1 MITKRLAGLAT
12 AFAIAAATVSAAPPA
27 WEEVTSPQPS
37 VVQSFEMDGQADVTV
52 LDGYIYIWSQKPVTV
67 KLFSILG
74 QQIHQETVPAGL
86 HRLRLGSRGIFIL
99 RAGSLTRRITL

>member
-1 MITKRLAGLAT
+1 MIRRLTTLLT
-12 AFAIAAATVSAAPPA
+12 ALVLTAIAALAGAPA
-27 WEEVTSPQPS
+27 WEEVTSPPPG
-37 VVQSFEMDGQADVTV
+37 VVQSLDTDSSTEILVR
-52 LDGYIYIWSQKPVTV
+52 DGYIYIWSQRPVTV

>member
-1 MITKRLAGLAT
+1 MIRRLTTLLT
-12 AFAIAAATVSAAPPA
+12 ALVLTAIAALAGAPA
-27 WEEVTSPQPS
+27 WEEVTSPPPGVVPS
-37 VVQSFEMDGQADVTV
+37 LGTGSSTEILVR
-52 LDGYIYIWSQKPVTV
+52 DGYIYIWSQRPVTV